1 MNQSTERTDRS
12 LGFDAKVGIINGAV
26 IAGLLIFAGIVF
38 LIRRSKRRKRVLDG
52 RDQAADQTIF
62 TGGKAELD
70 SRVRAELDSSGQAG
84 FDLRAQAELDAQNN
98 RAELQ

>member
-12 LGFDAKVGIINGAV
+12 LGFDAKVGIIGAV
-26 IAGLLIFAGIVF
+26 IAGLSIFAGIVF

-52 RDQAADQTIF
+52 RDQAPDQTIF
-62 TGGKAELD
+62 TGGKAELG

-98 RAELQ
+98 GAELQ